1 MKAHPNILVI
11 TPIKQI
17 NGLTQ
22 RLKLL
27 GKVIY
32 MPDPNINELLNLQ
45 KDIHIIF
52 TNPNKSKIYLDK
64 KIFSHFKNLNI
75 ICTASTG
82 TVHINLN
89 DTKKFRIKVI
99 SLTKQYKT
107 LRSIS
112 STAELAFTLMLG
124 SLRYLIT
131 STKSVQN
138 NEWNYEK
145 FIGRQINMLTIG
157 IFGYGRLGKM
167 FAKYCKVFGAKVIVY
182 DPYKK
187 VQDKQIKQLKSLE
200 LLAKDSDVISIHAHV
215 TQETREI
222 FNKSIFGLLK
232 KNCILVN
239 TSRGELVNEKDL
251 LKHLNKHK
259 RFKYAT
265 DVISNETRNKR
276 NNVLLNYYKKNKNT
290 NQLIITPHIGGM
302 TVDAQYLA
310 YNKAVDLLA
319 ASVKKIQY

>member
-1 MKAHPNILVI
+1 MKTNPNILVI
-11 TPIKQI
+11 TPVRHI
-17 NGLTQ
+17 NGLIQ

-32 MPDPNINELLNLQ
+32 MPDPNIDELLKLE
-45 KDIHIIF
+45 KDIDIIF

-64 KIFSHFKNLNI
+64 KVFSHFKNLNI

-82 TVHINLN
+82 TVHINYN
-89 DTKKFRIKVI
+89 DTKNYKIKVI
-99 SLTKQYKT
+99 SLTKQYNT
-107 LRSIS
+107 LKKIS
-112 STAELAFTLMLG
+112 STAELAFTLMMG
-124 SLRYLIT
+124 CLRHLIT
-131 STKSVQN
+131 SSKSVQK

-145 FIGRQINMLTIG
+145 FIGRQLNMLTIG

-167 FAKYCKVFGAKVIVY
+167 FAKYCKTFGAMVIVY

-200 LLAKDSDVISIHAHV
+200 LFVKESDVISLHAHV
-215 TQETREI
+215 TQETKEI
-222 FNKSIFGLLK
+222 FNKNIFGLFK

-251 LKHLNKHK
+251 LRYLKKNKS
-259 RFKYAT
+259 FKYAT
-265 DVISNETRNKR
+265 DVISNETKNRK
-276 NNVLLNYYKKNKNT
+276 NNVLINYYKKNKNT

-302 TVDAQYLA
+302 TNDAQYLA
-310 YNKAVDLLA
+310 YNKAVDLLTI
-319 ASVKKIQY
+319 SIKKILC